1 MIKVN
6 YTYSDEIDTIKSTLK
21 SLPSIIAC
29 DFEVANKYYKNKIE
43 ELKLLN
49 YSILTDNINQQINA
63 NGLSHPS
70 LTTITHFNI
79 A

>member
-6 YTYSDEIDTIKSTLK
+6 YTYSDDINVIKEQLEN
-21 SLPSIIAC
+21 LPSIIAC
-29 DFEVANKYYKNKIE
+29 DFEVSNKLTLTERNK
-43 ELKLLN
+43 LRATD
-49 YSILTDNINQQINA
+49 YSVLTDNVNQQINA

-70 LTTITHFNI
+70 LTTITHFQV